1 MKKDETRFTIRF
13 NPVDP
18 RQRRAM
24 NALEA
29 AGRRKSTLIAD
40 AVCEYLDRRGESY
53 EAFSLP
59 IITTSAITSKPRK
72 ETPVNDSYSQTPKV
86 VANDTKIDVSFD
98 DNSDDAAFEKEI
110 DQALL
115 DGLAAF
121 DL

>member
-18 RQRRAM
+18 RQNRTM

-29 AGRRKSTLIAD
+29 AGRRKATLIAD
-40 AVCEYLDRRGESY
+40 ALCEYLDRRGESY
-53 EAFSLP
+53 EGFSLP
-59 IITTSAITSKPRK
+59 IITTPAIASNPRK
-72 ETPVNDSYSQTPKV
+72 ETPSRSSYSQTPEIIADDTV
-86 VANDTKIDVSFD
+86 TDAVLDEDFNDSAFD
-98 DNSDDAAFEKEI
+98 DEI
-110 DQALL
+110 DQAIL